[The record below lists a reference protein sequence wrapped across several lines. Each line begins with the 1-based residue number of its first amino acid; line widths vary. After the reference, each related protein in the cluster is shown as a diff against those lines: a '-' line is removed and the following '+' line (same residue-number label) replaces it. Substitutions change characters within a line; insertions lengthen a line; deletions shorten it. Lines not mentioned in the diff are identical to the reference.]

1 MCLHHYAYVC
11 VCVSLY
17 RISTCPN
24 SSPIHLH
31 HRRRRRFS
39 LYIFI
44 LFNATQYP
52 LVSVPLQTFQCFLT
66 FCLLLLPLP
75 PPLLRSLLVLFS
87 PSKIERSASVAM
99 LVVVALYIIIIII
112 IRVQS
117 HIFFVAI
124 NIHQTQYY
132 YNIIYASFL
141 RHVIFGLCLSKTKKK
156 LKISNAYK

>member
-1 MCLHHYAYVC
+1 MRAC

-24 SSPIHLH
+24 SSPPIHLH
-31 HRRRRRFS
+31 HRRRFS

-52 LVSVPLQTFQCFLT
+52 LVSISLQTFQCFLT

-75 PPLLRSLLVLFS
+75 PPLLRSLSVLFY
-87 PSKIERSASVAM
+87 PSTIERSAM
-99 LVVVALYIIIIII
+99 LVAVALYIII

-117 HIFFVAI
+117 HIFFSQSI
-124 NIHQTQYY
+124 FIEHD
-132 YNIIYASFL
+132 II
-141 RHVIFGLCLSKTKKK
+141 I
-156 LKISNAYK
+156 IQQ

>member
-1 MCLHHYAYVC
+1 MRAR

-31 HRRRRRFS
+31 HRRRRFS

-52 LVSVPLQTFQCFLT
+52 LVSIPLQTFQCFLT

-75 PPLLRSLLVLFS
+75 PPPPLLRSLPVLFS
-87 PSKIERSASVAM
+87 LSKIERSASAAM
-99 LVVVALYIIIIII
+99 LVAVALYIIII

-117 HIFFVAI
+117 HIFFSQSI
-124 NIHQTQYY
+124 FIEH
-132 YNIIYASFL
+132 NII
-141 RHVIFGLCLSKTKKK
+141 I
-156 LKISNAYK
+156 I